1 MLLGEGMSEFNQFKN
16 PLIKLSDE
24 EELFRESISEFCRR
38 EISPNWER
46 YDEESS
52 VKAKVYPELTRR
64 LGEQGVLAMMCSQEK
79 GGQGATETQ
88 AVIAT
93 EEIAY
98 SDPSVATAV
107 YTLLN
112 IGWPFILEKHGDDEV
127 SSKVIGRVAK
137 GEAFFGIASTEAQGG
152 SDLANLRTRAEKNG
166 DFYRIYGE
174 KSFISGVN
182 EVFSLPWGG
191 GWLLLART
199 GQAGH
204 LGLTALA
211 ALPREEG
218 KEKGGYTYSLFQGM
232 GRHGL
237 STGLINFTDF
247 RIPKE
252 NMVGEEG
259 RGFYV
264 AMEGFNCARILVA
277 AACLGASKWLLEQAF
292 TWIRQREA
300 FGKKIS
306 SYQSISFRFAE
317 LYGKY
322 EAARMMVYRAAR
334 LFDKIYFEKENG
346 YKLSDLNGPVA
357 LAKMWGP
364 EVSVEIAQEVMRWF
378 GAVSFTRSHP
388 VHRSLLGL
396 MSYVIGAEGAQNI
409 MKYIAARE
417 LLGSE
422 YVK

>member
-1 MLLGEGMSEFNQFKN
+1 MEKLTHFKN
-16 PLIKLSDE
+16 PLLELSPE
-24 EELFRESISEFCRR
+24 EQLYRNSIAEFCSR
-38 EISPNWER
+38 EISPNWEK

-52 VKAKVYPELTRR
+52 QKPKVQFELLKK
-64 LGEQGVLAMMCSQEK
+64 LGEQGVFAMMCKEEN
-79 GGQGATETQ
+79 GGQSASETLAAI
-88 AVIAT
+88 AV

-98 SDPSVATAV
+98 ADPSVAIAV

-112 IGWPFILEKHGDDEV
+112 IGWPFVLEKHGDVEIV
-127 SSKVIGRVAK
+127 QKLIPKISK

-152 SDLANLRTRAEKNG
+152 SDIANLRTRARREAG
-166 DFYRIYGE
+166 FYRINGE

-199 GQAGH
+199 GGEGH
-204 LGLTALA
+204 LGLSAFA

-218 KEKGGYTYSLFQGM
+218 KGKEGYTYSIFQGL

-237 STGLINFTDF
+237 STGIINFQDF
-247 RIPKE
+247 IVEEK
-252 NMVGEEG
+252 NLIGKEG

-277 AACLGASKWLLEQAF
+277 AACIGASRWLLEKGAE
-292 TWIRQREA
+292 WIKQREA
-300 FGKKIS
+300 FGKKLS
-306 SYQSISFRFAE
+306 SLQGISFRFSE
-317 LYGKY
+317 LYGRY

-334 LFDKIYFEKENG
+334 LFDRVYNDKENN
-346 YKLSDLNGPVA
+346 YRLSDLNGPVA
-357 LAKMWGP
+357 MAKMWGP

-378 GAVSFTRSHP
+378 GAISFTRNHP

-396 MSYVIGAEGAQNI
+396 LSYVIGAEGSQNI
-409 MKYIAARE
+409 MKYIASRE
-417 LLGSE
+417 LLGGE
-422 YVK
+422 YVKQ